1 MAYSFIEVHKP
12 LHHKAVLHEG
22 EMKWWHRANQMQ
34 HILVH
39 LFMALRFLMEC
50 VADGDDVQEEKRYSW
65 IWENPNLAFAYVHL
79 YLGLRS
85 PDTTYVCASSRGNKY
100 SSLFILT

>member
-1 MAYSFIEVHKP
+1 MAHSFIEVHKP

-22 EMKWWHRANQMQ
+22 EMKWWHRADQMQ

-50 VADGDDVQEEKRYSW
+50 VADRDDVQEEKRYSW

-79 YLGLRS
+79 YLGLRL
-85 PDTTYVCASSRGNKY
+85 PDITYVCASNSVNKY
-100 SSLFILT
+100 SSLFIL

>member
-1 MAYSFIEVHKP
+1 MAHSFIEVHKP

-22 EMKWWHRANQMQ
+22 EMKWWHRADQRQ

-39 LFMALRFLMEC
+39 LFMALRFLMEY
-50 VADGDDVQEEKRYSW
+50 VADRDDVQEEKRYSW

-85 PDTTYVCASSRGNKY
+85 PDITYVCASNRVNKY
-100 SSLFILT
+100 SYLFILS